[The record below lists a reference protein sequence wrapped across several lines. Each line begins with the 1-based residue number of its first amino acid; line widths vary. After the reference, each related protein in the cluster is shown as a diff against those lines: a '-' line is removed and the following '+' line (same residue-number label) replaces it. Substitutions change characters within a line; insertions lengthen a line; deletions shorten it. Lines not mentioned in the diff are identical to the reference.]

1 MIPIL
6 FISSDLGVLW
16 PLHPAEFFSPPDK
29 CDLGGTGRLEAQA
42 ATLISEFG
50 TEPLESYAS
59 VRGSKLS
66 DT

>member
-1 MIPIL
+1 MKPIL
-6 FISSDLGVLW
+6 LIASDLGVLW
-16 PLHPAEFFSPPDK
+16 PPPPAESSPAK
-29 CDLGGTGRLEAQA
+29 WDLSGTGRLVALA
-42 ATLISEFG
+42 STLISGFG